1 MFCIHCGARNPENA
15 SFCSACG
22 KAISADNDAATL
34 MEAAPQVPG
43 SAEGSTGN
51 AVAEGLPPISLPAQP
66 AAVPQPQ
73 ALYQPA
79 IAGKGKPVLW
89 VLGGFGGCLVI
100 VIAVAF
106 GSRLNRTS
114 SLSEPARENV
124 VPETSPTTA
133 PATYAAPAPAPAADP
148 APAAETTPA
157 PASAPVQ
164 PPPQPAPAAPQN
176 PIVGDWKATT
186 YIGSTIGL
194 HLGADGR
201 YILNPGSDEGVY
213 AYSSGDGTLRLQSN
227 SFFSNG
233 IMVWSCQVSG
243 DSLSCVDANGG
254 GHVYNRVR

>member
-22 KAISADNDAATL
+22 KAIGAAEDTAAAAEAAALISRSADSARNEPREVVAPVSVPAPIAPQL
-34 MEAAPQVPG
+34 QKPYEAA
-43 SAEGSTGN
+43 A
-51 AVAEGLPPISLPAQP
+51 
-66 AAVPQPQ
+66 
-73 ALYQPA
+73 
-79 IAGKGKPVLW
+79 AGKGKPLLW
-89 VLGGFGGCLVI
+89 VLGGFGACLVI

-114 SLSEPARENV
+114 SGSEPGRENV

-133 PATYAAPAPAPAADP
+133 PATYAAPAPAADP
-148 APAAETTPA
+148 APATDTLPA
-157 PASAPVQ
+157 PVSAAVQ

-186 YIGSTIGL
+186 FIGSTIGL

-213 AYSSGDGTLRLQSN
+213 SYSSGDGTLRLQSN
-227 SFFSNG
+227 SFFSSG

-243 DSLSCVDANGG
+243 DSLSCVDPNGA
-254 GHVYNRVR
+254 GHVYNRIR